1 VEYSVAFKAMLN
13 PIPSHAKKVFSG
25 QIYDLY
31 QWEQLMFDGS
41 THIFEKLKQPDAV
54 TIICVTTDNKILITN
69 EEQPNIGT
77 FVGLPGGR
85 IEQGEDPYSSAARE
99 LSEETGYTSD
109 DIEIWQSVQPAT
121 KIDYT
126 IHYFIAKNCKL
137 TTTQNLDAG
146 EKILVDM
153 LDFDDFMKLITSAQ
167 FRDKRLAWQI
177 LSMERKGELEEFKKL
192 LFG

>member
-1 VEYSVAFKAMLN
+1 MSN

-25 QIYDLY
+25 QLYDLY

-41 THIFEKLKQPDAV
+41 TQIFEKLKQPDV
-54 TIICVTTDNKILITN
+54 VSVICVTADKKILITN
-69 EEQPNIGT
+69 EEQPNIGS

-85 IEQGEDPYSSAARE
+85 IEQGEDPYNSAIRE

-109 DIEIWQSVQPAT
+109 SIELWQSVQPAT
-121 KIDYT
+121 KIDYK
-126 IHYFIAKNCKL
+126 IHYFIAKNCQL
-137 TTTQNLDAG
+137 TTIQNLDVG
-146 EKILVDM
+146 EKISVVT
-153 LDFDDFMKLITSAQ
+153 LDFDQFMLQITSSQ

-177 LSMERKGELEEFKKL
+177 LSMERNGELDQFKAL